1 MIKYKLTNQK
11 MWTKN
16 GYQWEYGK
24 WYEVS
29 GEGELCSDGWLHFYH
44 SPELAVL
51 LNPIHANIKN
61 PRLFEVEVKGKHK
74 DDNGLK
80 CGYSKARL
88 IKELE
93 LPKFTLNQKAA
104 FAILC
109 SLEVYKEK
117 NYVKWA
123 KNWLSGKDR
132 TKEAADAAAKG
143 AMGAWAAVAVQTAW
157 AAQTAARAATWAAQ
171 TAAWASSKK
180 INFEKIIKKIK
191 EIK

>member
-1 MIKYKLTNQK
+1 MIKYKLTNQE
-11 MWTKN
+11 MQTKN
-16 GYQWEYGK
+16 NYQWEYDK
-24 WYEVS
+24 WHEVS
-29 GEGELCSDGWLHFYH
+29 GEGDLCSNGWLHFYH

-88 IKELE
+88 IKEIK
-93 LPKFTLNQKAA
+93 LPEFTLTQTVA
-104 FAILC
+104 FGIYCA
-109 SLEVYKEK
+109 LEVYKEK

-132 TKEAADAAAKG
+132 SKEAADAAAKG

-157 AAQTAARAATWAAQ
+157 AALAAARAAAWAAE
-171 TAAWASSKK
+171 AVGGEGK
-180 INFEKIIKKIK
+180 INFEKIIKKIR
-191 EIK
+191 EIE